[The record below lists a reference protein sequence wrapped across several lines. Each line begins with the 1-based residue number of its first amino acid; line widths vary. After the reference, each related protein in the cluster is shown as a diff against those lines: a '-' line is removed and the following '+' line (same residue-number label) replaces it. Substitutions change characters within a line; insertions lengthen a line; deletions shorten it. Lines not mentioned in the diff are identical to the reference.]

1 MRREYEIF
9 DGNGDSLGRL
19 TLSQNQMKTL
29 ATGGVIAVRYHTPQR
44 LRDALGDRHGL
55 FELKLD
61 AGGHITATDPGE
73 VKRYIELL
81 DAIEQAHA

>member
-1 MRREYEIF
+1 MRREHEIF
-9 DGNGDSLGRL
+9 DSDGGSLGHI

-29 ATGGVIAVRYHTPQR
+29 ATGGLIAVRYHTPQL
-44 LRDALGDRHGL
+44 LRDVLGDRHGL

-61 AGGHITATDPGE
+61 GEHITATDPGE

-81 DAIEQAHA
+81 DAIEHA